1 MKIFLLLLVA
11 INFWNCEDNNADVEN
26 EVLPQISSLTFFQTA
41 PCPNRYGASA
51 VSFENEV
58 YLVGGVSYPVYY
70 NTISKLDEVNSGWTI
85 LNDQVI
91 GRRYLTAEV
100 VGGIIYI
107 IGGSNSDGF
116 VDIVQ
121 AFDIANGTLSEVAPL
136 PTKRN
141 QLNSVVYNNK
151 IYVIGGE
158 LENTG
163 ARTNLVEVYDPV
175 SNSWETLASM
185 PTARECDIAIFGNK
199 IYAFGGFDG
208 SNTLSKVEVY
218 DITNN
223 SWSDRPDMPYGL
235 SAYHLASFDNYIFL
249 FGDYGDHMDEVHMY
263 DVLNNSMIKLVTNF
277 TGRRHA
283 AVVRN
288 ADWIYVIGGYDGST
302 VFDLVEKCKPYD
314 L

>member
-1 MKIFLLLLVA
+1 MKKYLFLLIA
-11 INFWNCEDNNADVEN
+11 INFWNCDDNNDDDVVEN
-26 EVLPQISSLTFFQTA
+26 EVLPKISSLTFLQTA
-41 PCPNRYGASA
+41 PCPMRYGASA

-70 NTISKLDEVNSGWTI
+70 NTISKLDEVNNEWTI

-116 VDIVQ
+116 VDVVQ
-121 AFDIANGTLSEVAPL
+121 AYDIENGTLSEVAPL

-163 ARTNLVEVYDPV
+163 IRTNVVEVYDPI
-175 SNSWETLASM
+175 SNTWEILTFM
-185 PTARECDIAIFGNK
+185 PTARECDIAIFEDK

-208 SNTLSKVEVY
+208 
-218 DITNN
+218 
-223 SWSDRPDMPYGL
+223 
-235 SAYHLASFDNYIFL
+235 
-249 FGDYGDHMDEVHMY
+249 
-263 DVLNNSMIKLVTNF
+263 
-277 TGRRHA
+277 
-283 AVVRN
+283 
-288 ADWIYVIGGYDGST
+288 
-302 VFDLVEKCKPYD
+302 
-314 L
+314 